1 MTKHTKSRWNPILF
15 CMLIASLVC
24 GIIGPSTTQTAYAA
38 KKIKLSKS
46 KITMKKGQSKKLT
59 LKKGKKKLKKVK
71 WKSSNKKVVS
81 VTSSGKIKAKKAGKA
96 TITAK
101 YKKKTYKCKVTVKK
115 AKKKTTP
122 TATPVPKT
130 TMKVTKIPRKN
141 ADGST
146 NTIFGKLY
154 APKKEGKYPAIIMC
168 HGYNGIHADFV
179 RECTYYA
186 QNGYVAYTFDFCG
199 GSGRSQSTGASTDM
213 SVVTEKK
220 DLLAVFDYIS
230 KLDNVDSNNVF
241 LMGGSQGGL
250 VAALAAEEIADKI
263 AGTILYF
270 PAFGIPDNWKGKYS
284 SLDKVPKTFEFW
296 GLKLGKAFIA
306 DIWNMDVF
314 GTIGKSNKKPVYIL
328 QGDKDFIAPLAHSQ
342 KAQKL
347 YSNAELVIMKG
358 QGHGFTPAAG
368 TTAMK
373 KSLAFMN
380 KNLVK
385 PVPETPST
393 DKETETTTPTTP
405 TTYSVNTSVLS
416 IPRENADGST
426 NTVYGKIY
434 KPVKEGK
441 SPAIILCHGYN
452 GTNADFVNECNYY
465 AKNGYVAYAFDFC
478 GGSGRSQSTGASTD
492 MTISTEKADLLA
504 VFDYIRSMDIVDAN
518 QVFLMGG
525 SQGGLVAALAAEE
538 RKDLAAGLLLYFPAF
553 CIPDNWRDM
562 HPNLAVVPET
572 IDFWG
577 LQLGREFVVD
587 AHALDVFATIGNFSK
602 DVLIFHGTEDAIV
615 PLSYSQRAVE
625 LYPKAELKILNGEG
639 HGFTP
644 NAAKTAM
651 DGVLAYLN
659 SHTSK

>member
-1 MTKHTKSRWNPILF
+1 MTKRTKSRLNPILF

-24 GIIGPSTTQTAYAA
+24 GIIGPNTTQTAYAA

-59 LKKGKKKLKKVK
+59 LKKGKKKLKNVK

-81 VTSSGKIKAKKAGKA
+81 VTSSGKIKAKKVGKA

-122 TATPVPKT
+122 TPTPTPATTVN
-130 TMKVTKIPRKN
+130 VTKIPRKN
-141 ADGST
+141 ADGSS

-154 APKKEGKYPAIIMC
+154 APKKEGKYPAIILC
-168 HGYNGIHADFV
+168 HGYNGIHADFT
-179 RECTYYA
+179 RECKY
-186 QNGYVAYTFDFCG
+186 
-199 GSGRSQSTGASTDM
+199 SQSTGSSTDM

-230 KLDNVDSNNVF
+230 TLENVDSNNIF

-263 AGTILYF
+263 AGTALYF

-284 SLDKVPKTFEFW
+284 SLDKVPKTFDFW
-296 GLKLGKAFIA
+296 GLKLGKAFIE
-306 DIWNMDVF
+306 DIWTMDVF
-314 GTIGKSNKKPVYIL
+314 GTIGKKNKKPVYIL
-328 QGDKDFIAPLAHSQ
+328 QGDKDNIAPLAHSQ
-342 KAQKL
+342 RAQKL
-347 YSNAELVIMKG
+347 YADAELVIMKG
-358 QGHGFTPAAG
+358 QGHGFSPAAG

-373 KSLAFMN
+373 KVLAFMN
-380 KNLVK
+380 AHLVK

-393 DKETETTTPTTP
+393 DKETETTTPTTY
-405 TTYSVNTSVLS
+405 TVNSSVLS
-416 IPRENADGST
+416 IPRENTDGSS
-426 NTVYGKIY
+426 NTIYGKIY

-504 VFDYIRSMDIVDAN
+504 VFDYIRTMDIVDEN

-525 SQGGLVAALAAEE
+525 SQGGLVSALAAEE

-562 HPNLAVVPET
+562 HPDLSVVPET

-587 AHALDVFATIGNFSK
+587 AHSLDVFSTIGNFSK
-602 DVLIFHGTEDAIV
+602 DVLIYHGTEDAIV
-615 PLSYSQRAVE
+615 PLSYSERAVE

-644 NAAKTAM
+644 AGAITAM
-651 DGVLAYLN
+651 EGVLEYLN
-659 SHTSK
+659 THTKK